1 MLYAMTSTQ
10 CAGAAAWSTL
20 GLFDCGCYHSVAAG
34 SHAGHAMLW
43 LAVANL
49 PGPCALPPAAIYT
62 RCMRALPSRCRHG
75 VVLTGSDTA
84 KSFNILL
91 GQHCRGKMLGCR
103 AASCWRL
110 TTLPIMQQDA
120 AFIHV
125 ICNDINT
132 MCRRSWQPCWPCYA
146 VAGSCQPPW
155 PLCPSS
161 SCDIYT
167 LHAGT
172 TIMMPPWRCTDR
184 G

>member
-1 MLYAMTSTQ
+1 MTSTQ

-103 AASCWRL
+103 AASCWRSQHCQCSRTPRSYML
-110 TTLPIMQQDA
+110 YAMTSTQCAGA
-120 AFIHV
+120 AGSHAGHA
-125 ICNDINT
+125 
-132 MCRRSWQPCWPCYA
+132 MLSLA
-146 VAGSCQPPW
+146 VANLPGPCALPPAA
-155 PLCPSS
+155 
-161 SCDIYT
+161 IYT
-167 LHAGT
+167 
-172 TIMMPPWRCTDR
+172 RCMR
-184 G
+184 ALLS